1 MLDLRLEI
9 KGRPAAIC
17 DLCNDMSGTLLF
29 GFIQRVY
36 ILP

>member
-9 KGRPAAIC
+9 KARSTTIC
-17 DLCNDMSGTLLF
+17 DLCNDVSGTHLF
-29 GFIQRVY
+29 GFFQRVY